1 MVRLSEHSVAVCSR
15 NEISSIVRSLVM
27 KRQHSLRRK
36 GAVLLLILGLM
47 AMFAISILTYMVVT
61 SNMAETA
68 VNSAKNDA
76 VIEIPAREDVE
87 VALKDI
93 VLGSNNMRSPIGP
106 FGILENMYGDWKDY
120 DAFAQRYDA
129 EFTACV
135 SIFPDAGCAVVTPFE
150 DYYGNRLTEA
160 SMTDA
165 QACAAY
171 MSLFENSGS
180 VLIVKKSITR

>member
-1 MVRLSEHSVAVCSR
+1 
-15 NEISSIVRSLVM
+15 M

-76 VIEIPAREDVE
+76 VIEIPAQEDVE

-93 VLGSNNMRSPIGP
+93 VLGSNNARSPIGP
-106 FGILENMYGDWKDY
+106 FGILENMYGD
-120 DAFAQRYDA
+120 
-129 EFTACV
+129 
-135 SIFPDAGCAVVTPFE
+135 
-150 DYYGNRLTEA
+150 
-160 SMTDA
+160 
-165 QACAAY
+165 
-171 MSLFENSGS
+171 
-180 VLIVKKSITR
+180 